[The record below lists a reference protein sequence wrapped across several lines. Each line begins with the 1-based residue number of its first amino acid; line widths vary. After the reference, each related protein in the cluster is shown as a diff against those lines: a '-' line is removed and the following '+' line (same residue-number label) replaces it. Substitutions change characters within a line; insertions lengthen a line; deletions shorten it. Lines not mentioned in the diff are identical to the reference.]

1 MNLEIINKENPFDD
15 FKKIASSLMND
26 NVLLVGENYYRFTSL
41 EFYYFEKDSHAD
53 IYSHRHDK
61 QITSGQ
67 WYFHGSGLDITF
79 GSKDVY
85 GGILIRGI
93 KNLKEKTYIKGK
105 TFING
110 PILCVQELFN
120 NFGAVKNDEKL
131 SFYIAEI
138 PLDNKGALIEHQ
150 KVYYSRRVGL
160 NPKID
165 QSENARFYNGLYRF
179 FIYPKHTQKD
189 KGNIVSDLLTQ
200 VDSEIE
206 LNDLLFGYKH
216 FK

>member
-15 FKKIASSLMND
+15 FRRIASSLMND
-26 NVLLVGENYYRFTSL
+26 NVMLVGENYYRFTSL

-53 IYSHRHDK
+53 VYSHQHK
-61 QITSGQ
+61 NQTTSGQ

-79 GSKDVY
+79 GNKDAF

-93 KNLKEKTYIKGK
+93 KNLKEKTYI
-105 TFING
+105 NG

-120 NFGAVKNDEKL
+120 NLGAVNNDEKL

-138 PLDNKGALIEHQ
+138 PWDRMGSLIEEQ

-165 QSENARFYNGLYRF
+165 QSENAKFYNGLYRF
-179 FIYPKHTQKD
+179 FINPKQTQKD
-189 KGNIVSDLLTQ
+189 KGNIVADLLTQ

>member
-1 MNLEIINKENPFDD
+1 MNLEITNKENPFDD
-15 FKKIASSLMND
+15 FKRIASSLMND

-53 IYSHRHDK
+53 VYSHQHEN
-61 QITSGQ
+61 QMTSEQ

-85 GGILIRGI
+85 GGILIRGV
-93 KNLKEKTYIKGK
+93 KNLKENK
-105 TFING
+105 FING
-110 PILCVQELFN
+110 PILCVQELFKN
-120 NFGAVKNDEKL
+120 LGAVNNSEKM
-131 SFYIAEI
+131 SFYIQKL
-138 PLDNKGALIEHQ
+138 PWDRMGSLIEEQ

-165 QSENARFYNGLYRF
+165 QSEKARFYNGLYRF
-179 FIYPKHTQKD
+179 FINPKETQKD
-189 KGNIVSDLLTQ
+189 KSNIAVDLLTQ
-200 VDSEIE
+200 VGSEKEI
-206 LNDLLFGYKH
+206 NDLFGYKH

>member
-1 MNLEIINKENPFDD
+1 MNFEIFNKENPFDD
-15 FKKIASSLMND
+15 FKRIASSLMND

-53 IYSHRHDK
+53 VYSHQHK
-61 QITSGQ
+61 NQMTSEQ

-85 GGILIRGI
+85 GGILIRGV
-93 KNLKEKTYIKGK
+93 KNLKGNNE
-105 TFING
+105 FING
-110 PILCVQELFN
+110 PILCVQELFKN
-120 NFGAVKNDEKL
+120 LGAVNNSEKV
-131 SFYIAEI
+131 SFYIQEL
-138 PLDNKGALIEHQ
+138 PWDRMGSLIEEQ

-165 QSENARFYNGLYRF
+165 QTENTKFYNGLYRF
-179 FIYPKHTQKD
+179 FINPKETQKD
-189 KGNIVSDLLTQ
+189 KGNIAVDLLTQ
-200 VDSEIE
+200 VDSEKEI
-206 LNDLLFGYKH
+206 NDLFGYKH